1 MYLVLYNRTRMYAWG
16 GKSEFGVYLSQDSL
30 QVVQGYN
37 ADCKV
42 LGCHH
47 SAEQHQI
54 PLSSLASFSS
64 YWINIPAFSNTTTL
78 FNTIALIQCSNLFLY
93 PSAHNPVPSDAFLPE
108 EHQTNI
114 TSSHSMHQWSALIFI
129 CYRLLI
135 CQICIFSHFGLVNVF
150 SI

>member
-1 MYLVLYNRTRMYAWG
+1 MYLVLYNRTKMYAWG
-16 GKSEFGVYLSQDSL
+16 GWVNLVCIYPRIHCRWCRDTRLTAKCW
-30 QVVQGYN
+30 
-37 ADCKV
+37 AAT
-42 LGCHH
+42 

-78 FNTIALIQCSNLFLY
+78 FNTITLIQCSSLFLY
-93 PSAHNPVPSDAFLPE
+93 PSAHNPVSTDAFLPE